1 MGTFLFSL
9 HMLKQEYKKCIVYI
23 LTLCLS
29 ISAAF
34 IFFHFI
40 DNPSLNTDKTMG
52 YSFCSMLSFWII
64 AFCAFM
70 IVFANNFYISRKT
83 KDIAIMTISGA
94 SFIKNTLY
102 LCYQNI
108 VMTMIAFPIGLL
120 LGAIIIMILSA
131 MIEGYTELFVLAS
144 QPFIDTVLC
153 VLCILAAQ
161 LFYASGFVYR
171 KDIHFLLTQEKQN
184 VAKDERLI
192 RLPHAFYTWIYFLG
206 LVILWTS
213 DYSPSSAVVPCCFGA
228 LGIGGMIK
236 YHFYDMIQ
244 WLKKKKYLGDK
255 IKLISLSQLCSSLRC
270 AYLLICVYAIST
282 CALIAVMMTQ
292 MNSAKE
298 LVISAVGFF
307 VVMILL
313 LISIVY
319 KFIMEASTR
328 KMFYYNL
335 YKLGYSY
342 HQLMKII
349 RQEVFLFF
357 LILIGFPMVYIV
369 SSLLLAYQHQVIS
382 MMFMIEIIVIS
393 LILAIVCGLTT
404 YFFYK
409 NDVLKVLNERRSL

>member
-1 MGTFLFSL
+1 
-9 HMLKQEYKKCIVYI
+9 
-23 LTLCLS
+23 
-29 ISAAF
+29 
-34 IFFHFI
+34 
-40 DNPSLNTDKTMG
+40 
-52 YSFCSMLSFWII
+52 MLSFWII

-120 LGAIIIMILSA
+120 LGTIIIMILSA

-184 VAKDERLI
+184 VSKDERLI

-349 RQEVFLFF
+349 RQEVFIFF